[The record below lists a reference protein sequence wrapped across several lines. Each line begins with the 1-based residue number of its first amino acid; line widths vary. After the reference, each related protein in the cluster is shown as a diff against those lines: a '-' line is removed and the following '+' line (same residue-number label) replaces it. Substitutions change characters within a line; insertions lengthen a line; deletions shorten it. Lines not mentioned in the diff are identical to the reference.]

1 MTKVATR
8 KSWEDQPL
16 REGVK
21 LDNSTA
27 WDRNLTVRVDFVT
40 TTRAWDRGLTLRVI
54 PVATTSEVALGTR
67 KTSRGAMGRCASM
80 TWGDPVRRGLPRRR
94 QLTKLL
100 MLV

>member
-1 MTKVATR
+1 MIKVATR

-27 WDRNLTVRVDFVT
+27 WDRNLTVRVDFAT
-40 TTRAWDRGLTLRVI
+40 TIRVWDRGLTLRVF
-54 PVATTSEVALGTR
+54 PVATTSEIALGTG

-80 TWGDPVRRGLPRRR
+80 TWGGPVTQGLPGER